1 MLLPEQLNL
10 FTAWGIKGKNEA
22 RKCFGGPLR
31 QENQTTD
38 TGYFDS
44 QRAPKESIATASLVG
59 QACSKQGSLL
69 LLRILR
75 KKVPMAVAQA
85 RSSGLM

>member
-1 MLLPEQLNL
+1 ML
-10 FTAWGIKGKNEA
+10 WGSTEA
-22 RKCFGGPLR
+22 GD
-31 QENQTTD
+31 QTTG

-75 KKVPMAVAQA
+75 RKFQWLRLRREALALRKAQGEA
-85 RSSGLM
+85 YGSMLKLMMENFPN